1 MQFIQYISLAL
12 TALRTNL
19 VRSILTTLGII
30 IGTTSVILLVSLGT
44 GLERYITKQIED
56 IGSNLLYVFPGSNAE
71 NEGPS
76 GFTVNRLEEEHVEF
90 LRQRLNNASGV
101 SGMIR
106 NIATITYQ
114 GKDVKG
120 AEVFGIDQD
129 FAKVLN
135 YPIEYGRM
143 LTDSEIENAR
153 DVAVIGPSAVTVGSK
168 SSVVG
173 KQVLVGKKRYTVVG
187 VFEAKGSVLGQD
199 QDKAVAIPLKAIKQ
213 QYGAENISAIYIKAN
228 TPQDVDTVKKRTR
241 ELLSRR
247 ISEDDF
253 SVLTQEQT
261 LNTIQGILGVLS
273 IALGGIAGISL
284 IVGGIGI
291 MNIMLVSVT
300 ERTKEIGLR
309 KAVGAPPRAI
319 LIQFLIEAI
328 VLSVIG
334 GLIGIGLGYLGSWG
348 LSFFVS
354 SYVPL
359 WTVGLAFG
367 FSMIVGIIFGVAP
380 AIRAS
385 RLDPIVALRY
395 E

>member
-1 MQFIQYISLAL
+1 MQLLQYIFLAM

-76 GFTVNRLEEEHVEF
+76 GFTINRLKQEHVSF
-90 LRQRLNNASGV
+90 LRERLPNTTGV
-101 SGMIR
+101 SGIIR
-106 NIATITYQ
+106 NVATATYQ

-120 AEVFGIDQD
+120 VEVFGIDTD
-129 FAKVLN
+129 FSKVLN
-135 YPIEYGRM
+135 YPVQYGRM
-143 LTDSEIENAR
+143 LNEQEITNGR
-153 DVAVIGPSAVTVGSK
+153 DVTVIGPNVV
-168 SSVVG
+168 SVSNKNSVLG
-173 KQVLVGKKRYTVVG
+173 KQLIVGKKRYTIVG

-199 QDKAVAIPLKAIKQ
+199 QDKTAAIPLDAVQ
-213 QYGAENISAIYIKAN
+213 RQFAAENISAIYIKAAS
-228 TPQDVDTVKKRTR
+228 PDDVETVKKRTR

-309 KAVGAPPRAI
+309 KAVGAPPKAI
-319 LIQFLIEAI
+319 LIQFLIE
-328 VLSVIG
+328 
-334 GLIGIGLGYLGSWG
+334 Y
-348 LSFFVS
+348 
-354 SYVPL
+354 
-359 WTVGLAFG
+359 
-367 FSMIVGIIFGVAP
+367 
-380 AIRAS
+380 
-385 RLDPIVALRY
+385 
-395 E
+395 